1 MEDKTVI
8 NTPPPPPSEV
18 KIRTMQSDIASM
30 RASGGGA
37 AKFRSVAVAGLS
49 LDKER
54 RAPAAASQASTAA
67 RVAPS
72 AYEQPNIP
80 VTHEVGSEEDAKSH
94 ILPLAITVVVALA
107 AIVAVGYVAYITFV
121 K

>member
-1 MEDKTVI
+1 MDDKTVI
-8 NTPPPPPSEV
+8 TTPPPPPSEV

-49 LDKER
+49 LDKESR
-54 RAPAAASQASTAA
+54 PSAA
-67 RVAPS
+67 RPVTSAPRSAPS
-72 AYEQPNIP
+72 AYERPNTP
-80 VTHEVGSEEDAKSH
+80 VTHEVGSEDDVKNH
-94 ILPLAITVVVALA
+94 VLPLAITIIVAIAALA
-107 AIVAVGYVAYITFV
+107 AVGYVAYITFA